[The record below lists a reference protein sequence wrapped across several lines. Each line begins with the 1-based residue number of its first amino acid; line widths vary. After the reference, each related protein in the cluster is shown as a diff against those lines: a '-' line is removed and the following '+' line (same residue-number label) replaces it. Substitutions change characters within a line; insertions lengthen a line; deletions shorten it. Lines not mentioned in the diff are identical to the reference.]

1 MNSRSRKFPWIAI
14 VLLVVIV
21 GGAALLLT
29 ARKPPPEG
37 NLSRAA
43 IGGPFTLVDETGRTV
58 TSDSFRGQWRL
69 LYFGYTFCPDI
80 CPTDTAAIAAGLKAF
95 EARYPDRA
103 ARVQPLFITLDPERD
118 TPQVLAE
125 FTANFHPRLLGLT
138 GSRAQIDQVLKTFR
152 IYASR
157 VEGATPGSYT
167 YDHAAMVY
175 LMDPDGRP
183 VEFVAAPKPATV
195 EAMLERFVE

>member
-1 MNSRSRKFPWIAI
+1 MNRQLRIRALAMVA
-14 VLLVVIV
+14 VLLLVIA
-21 GGAALLLT
+21 GAGWYLT
-29 ARKPPPEG
+29 ASAPPRG
-37 NLSRAA
+37 NLSGAA
-43 IGGPFTLVDETGRTV
+43 IEGRFNLVDENGRPV
-58 TSDSFRGQWRL
+58 TERSYAGKWRL
-69 LYFGYTFCPDI
+69 MYFGYTFCPDI